1 MHVLC
6 LGELN
11 SPGPEAHHFLQCW
24 CQHAISQTPLTR
36 VIMGQELLA
45 FYSHLEQNTVSVT
58 FFFMF
63 LQHNNIFIV
72 LSFPVTLDSHLSECS
87 TQRKV

>member
-1 MHVLC
+1 MHILC

-58 FFFMF
+58 FFSCSFIIITYSLRYLF
-63 LQHNNIFIV
+63 L
-72 LSFPVTLDSHLSECS
+72 SH
-87 TQRKV
+87 